1 MKLEKI
7 IEILL
12 IIVILFLVATMPT
25 IIINR
30 QYLLDN
36 KSICGGSQWLTS
48 ETYEKECKCYSSE
61 IKEANYIKENIEY
74 PVDKATIP
82 LLIVS
87 FIIFMTTLFKGIKYK
102 NTNKIRIL
110 SMIVFILELIMFF
123 VPTVIN

>member
-7 IEILL
+7 LEIIL
-12 IIVILFLVATMPT
+12 VIAIFILVATLPT

-30 QYLLDN
+30 MYLLEN
-36 KSICGGSQWLTS
+36 KSVCSGSKWLTAEDKS
-48 ETYEKECKCYSSE
+48 TNCKCYSSE

-82 LLIVS
+82 LLIFS
-87 FIIFMTTLFKGIKYK
+87 FVIFMTTLLKKIKYK

-110 SMIVFILELIMFF
+110 SMIVFMLELIMLF